1 VVIANHWVIH
11 DTTTQRCLRARST
24 IRLFASEPE
33 ADAVAEHM
41 NTAQVVCVACHHK
54 TLLAESEHKVCARCR
69 RG

>member
-1 VVIANHWVIH
+1 MTAIAAR
-11 DTTTQRCLRARST
+11 TSARLCPRGRST
-24 IRLFASEPE
+24 IRVFASKPE
-33 ADAVAEHM
+33 ADSVAEHM